1 MVFEKK
7 FILNDLEDFA
17 VLHSLKLYQRVVISV
32 LTASKFP
39 SSLLRSLTITLFT
52 LMRTLLLKQGNL
64 HSF

>member
-39 SSLLRSLTITLFT
+39 SSLLRSLTITLFS